1 MMGAHLDPCFV
12 PGVSVV
18 KVFLY
23 PLCYK

>member
-18 KVFLY
+18 KVFFISFVL
-23 PLCYK
+23 